1 MDAEIYFEPISPVL
15 SNFLDE
21 NEPNSICKLISAY
34 TEKGKF
40 PSLEGVQIA
49 LIGINEDRRALENQ
63 GCAEAPDQVRANLYP
78 LQNHWNKLKIAD
90 LGNIKQGHT
99 VEDTYFAVR
108 EVVAVLV
115 RMQIVPILIGG
126 SQDLTYANYL
136 AYENIGRVVNIATID
151 PIFDLGHDAD
161 ELSSRSYLS
170 RIILHQ
176 PNFLFNYTNI
186 GYQSYFVDQD
196 ALVLMKNLFFEVNRL
211 GNARANLEETEPMV
225 RNADIVSIDVSA
237 IRAADLP
244 GTFYAGPNGFA
255 GEEVCQICRYAGMSD
270 KLSSIGFYELNP
282 KFDPRG
288 LSAQLVAQMIWYF
301 IDGFVNRKNDLPDID
316 KKNFIRFRVYLEGA
330 GEELIF
336 LKSKKTDRWWIE
348 IPMKNQADKKSIRHH
363 FVPCSYADYQTA
375 LDQEIPDRWWMLQQK
390 LMN

>member
-1 MDAEIYFEPISPVL
+1 MEAEIYFEPISPVL
-15 SNFLDE
+15 TEFLE
-21 NEPNSICKLISAY
+21 NNEADSLCKLITAY

-40 PSLEGVQIA
+40 PSLDDVQLAI
-49 LIGINEDRRALENQ
+49 IGINEDRRALENR
-63 GCAEAPDQVRANLYP
+63 GCAQAPDQVRANLYA

-99 VEDTYFAVR
+99 VEDTYFAVK
-108 EVVAVLV
+108 EVVASLV
-115 RMQIVPILIGG
+115 KREIIPILIGG

-151 PIFDLGHDAD
+151 PIFDLGHDSD
-161 ELSSRSYLS
+161 DLSSRSYLS

-186 GYQSYFVDQD
+186 GYQSYFVNQD
-196 ALVLMKNLFFEVNRL
+196 ALVLMKNLFFDVNRL

-225 RNADIVSIDVSA
+225 RNADIVSIDASA
-237 IRAADLP
+237 IRASDLP
-244 GTFYAGPNGFA
+244 GSFYAGPNGFA

-282 KFDPRG
+282 AFDPRG
-288 LSAQLVAQMIWYF
+288 LSASLVAQMIWYF
-301 IDGFVNRKNDLPDID
+301 MDGFVNRKHEFPDKD
-316 KKNFIRFRVYLEGA
+316 QKNFIRFRVYLEGES
-330 GEELIF
+330 EELIF

-348 IPMKNQADKKSIRHH
+348 IPITNKMNKKYIRHH
-363 FVPCSYADYQTA
+363 LAPCSYADYQTA
-375 LDQEIPDRWWMLQQK
+375 LNQEIPDRWWMLQQK

>member
-1 MDAEIYFEPISPVL
+1 MEAEIYFEPISPVL
-15 SNFLDE
+15 TEILENDE
-21 NEPNSICKLISAY
+21 ADSLCKLITAY

-40 PSLEGVQIA
+40 PSLDDVQLAI
-49 LIGINEDRRALENQ
+49 IGINEDRRALENQ
-63 GCAEAPDQVRANLYP
+63 GCAQAPDQVRANLYS

-99 VEDTYFAVR
+99 VEDTYFAVK
-108 EVVAVLV
+108 EVVATLV
-115 RMQIVPILIGG
+115 KSEIIPILIGG

-151 PIFDLGHDAD
+151 PIFDLGHDS
-161 ELSSRSYLS
+161 ENLSSRSYLS

-186 GYQSYFVDQD
+186 GYQSYFVNQD
-196 ALVLMKNLFFEVNRL
+196 ALVLMKNLFFDINRL

-237 IRAADLP
+237 IRASDLP
-244 GTFYAGPNGFA
+244 GSFYAGPNGFS

-282 KFDPRG
+282 AFDPRG
-288 LSAQLVAQMIWYF
+288 LSASLVAQMIWYF
-301 IDGFVNRKNDLPDID
+301 MDGFVNRKHEFPDKD
-316 KKNFIRFRVYLEGA
+316 QKNFIRFRVYLEGEN
-330 GEELIF
+330 EELIF

-348 IPMKNQADKKSIRHH
+348 IPLTNQMNKKYIRHH
-363 FVPCSYADYQTA
+363 LAPCSHADYQTA
-375 LDQEIPDRWWMLQQK
+375 LNQEIPDRWWMLQQK

>member
-1 MDAEIYFEPISPVL
+1 MEAEIYFEPISPVL
-15 SNFLDE
+15 TEILENDE
-21 NEPNSICKLISAY
+21 ADSLCKLITAY

-40 PSLEGVQIA
+40 PSLDDVQLAI
-49 LIGINEDRRALENQ
+49 IGINEDRRALENQ
-63 GCAEAPDQVRANLYP
+63 GCAQAPDQVRANLYS

-99 VEDTYFAVR
+99 VEDTYFAVK
-108 EVVAVLV
+108 EVVATLV
-115 RMQIVPILIGG
+115 KREIIPILIGG

-151 PIFDLGHDAD
+151 PIFDLGHDS
-161 ELSSRSYLS
+161 ENLSSRSYLS

-186 GYQSYFVDQD
+186 GYQSYFVNQD
-196 ALVLMKNLFFEVNRL
+196 ALVLMKNLFFDINRL

-237 IRAADLP
+237 IRASDLP
-244 GTFYAGPNGFA
+244 GSFYAGPNGFS

-282 KFDPRG
+282 AFDPRG
-288 LSAQLVAQMIWYF
+288 LSASLVAQMIWYF
-301 IDGFVNRKNDLPDID
+301 MDGFVNRKHEFPDKD
-316 KKNFIRFRVYLEGA
+316 QKNFIRFRVYLEGEN
-330 GEELIF
+330 EELIF

-348 IPMKNQADKKSIRHH
+348 IPLTNQMNKKYIRHH
-363 FVPCSYADYQTA
+363 LAPCSYADYQTA
-375 LDQEIPDRWWMLQQK
+375 LNQEIPDRWWMLQQK